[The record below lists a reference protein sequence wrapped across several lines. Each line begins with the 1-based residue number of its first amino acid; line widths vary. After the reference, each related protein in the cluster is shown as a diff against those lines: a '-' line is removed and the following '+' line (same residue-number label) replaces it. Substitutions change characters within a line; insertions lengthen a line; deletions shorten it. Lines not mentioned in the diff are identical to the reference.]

1 MYFEEVSD
9 ANVSE
14 LEQINLAIFPIRYP
28 PQVYKDV
35 VQCSVSFL
43 AREGDPG
50 EGDPG
55 EGDRRG
61 TRPVG
66 AVACRLE
73 KAPDLGGQVLLY
85 IITIGVLAPYRNA
98 GLGAAL
104 LEKALG
110 TVREFLPEVVLARL
124 HVQVSNTDA
133 IRFYEKHGFKVVETV
148 ENYYLRTEPRHAV
161 VLELSLAGGDGRW
174 ANILH
179 GVRIK

>member
-1 MYFEEVSD
+1 MGVFFEEVSE

-14 LEQINLAIFPIRYP
+14 LEKINLAIFPIRYP
-28 PQVYKDV
+28 PQVYKDI

-43 AREGDPG
+43 ARTGDPA
-50 EGDPG
+50 
-55 EGDRRG
+55 G
-61 TRPVG
+61 TAGGSTSPIG

-73 KAPDLGGQVLLY
+73 RAPDLGGQILLY

-104 LEKALG
+104 LEKTLG

-124 HVQVSNTDA
+124 HVQVSNTDD

-161 VLELSLAGGDGRW
+161 VLEMPLGGGCR
-174 ANILH
+174 
-179 GVRIK
+179 

>member
-43 AREGDPG
+43 AR

-161 VLELSLAGGDGRW
+161 VLLGRRRW
-174 ANILH
+174 PVGEYITRRKDQMITNE
-179 GVRIK
+179 

>member
-1 MYFEEVSD
+1 
-9 ANVSE
+9 
-14 LEQINLAIFPIRYP
+14 
-28 PQVYKDV
+28 
-35 VQCSVSFL
+35 
-43 AREGDPG
+43 
-50 EGDPG
+50 
-55 EGDRRG
+55 
-61 TRPVG
+61 VG

-161 VLELSLAGGDGRW
+161 VLELSLAGGDGR
-174 ANILH
+174 
-179 GVRIK
+179 